1 MGYVMK
7 AGLENEVFILCD
19 RLRQLRNRL
28 NLNIEDLALQTGLSY
43 GQIQRLE
50 GSIAKRNNMLHPRG
64 AEGKAS
70 TIIMLLIFY
79 AKEISIDL
87 LLNFNLPVAE
97 IPLTK
102 KIGKEIAREKIS
114 AIVDQIYEIAKYMD

>member
-70 TIIMLLIFY
+70 TIIMLLIFF
-79 AKEISIDL
+79 L
-87 LLNFNLPVAE
+87 FLPQ
-97 IPLTK
+97 
-102 KIGKEIAREKIS
+102 KIQNMNMPNSLIIRS
-114 AIVDQIYEIAKYMD
+114 R